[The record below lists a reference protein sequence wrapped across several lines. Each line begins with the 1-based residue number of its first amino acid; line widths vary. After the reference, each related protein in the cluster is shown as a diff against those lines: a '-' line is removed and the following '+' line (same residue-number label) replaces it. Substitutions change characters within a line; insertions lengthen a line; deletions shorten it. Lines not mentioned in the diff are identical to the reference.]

1 MAITSSNGFQII
13 KKALSGIYELSDDS
27 IKTKIIIERDGVLFF
42 EYLKNN
48 GTKAKH
54 IDNQKLIFNA
64 LSDIIEMPSQS
75 TSISITLEKD
85 RAAMIQASGYAQF
98 KD

>member
-13 KKALSGIYELSDDS
+13 KKSLSGIYELSDDS

-48 GTKAKH
+48 GTRAEH
-54 IDNQKLIFNA
+54 FDNQKPIFNA
-64 LSDIIEMPSQS
+64 LSDVIEMPRQS
-75 TSISITLEKD
+75 TSISITLEQNSLVT
-85 RAAMIQASGYAQF
+85 IQASGYAQF